1 MYERCLRVQLTK
13 NKTEFKNKKVVVV
26 AVPGAFTP
34 TCSEQHIP
42 TFLEQKEA
50 FKKAGVDNIIVIA
63 SNDAFVMSAWGKTNG
78 VTDDY
83 IVSCPPPPPLFHFP
97 SPLRRPSHLYS
108 RVFYSLE
115 ITTCYSYM
123 GVCTGLI

>member
-1 MYERCLRVQLTK
+1 M
-13 NKTEFKNKKVVVV
+13 V

-50 FKKAGVDNIIVIA
+50 FKKAGVDNIIVLA
-63 SNDAFVMSAWGKTNG
+63 SNDAFVMSAWGKSNG

-83 IVSCPPPPPLFHFP
+83 IVSLDFTSGLLELFVA
-97 SPLRRPSHLYS
+97 LGRA
-108 RVFYSLE
+108 
-115 ITTCYSYM
+115 
-123 GVCTGLI
+123 